1 VSASTGRTAVDQ
13 EPDHRPSFLTMIGI
27 VAVSVAVLI
36 LIFFGIG
43 YGFGRLFL

>member
-1 VSASTGRTAVDQ
+1 MNEDPQ
-13 EPDHRPSFLTMIGI
+13 DRPSFLTMIGV
-27 VAVSVAVLI
+27 VAVAVAIVI

>member
-1 VSASTGRTAVDQ
+1 MSSAGVDD
-13 EPDHRPSFLTMIGI
+13 EPDNRPSFLSMIGI